1 MLRSLWFRIRGRSYQ
16 EDAAELAAHFEQLR
30 ERLIDQGLSPEDASA
45 AARRQFGNLT
55 SLQQQSREMFSVPVL
70 DDLFRDIRY
79 ALRNLGRTPGFTVVA
94 ILTIALGIGATT
106 AVFTVVNGVLIKP
119 LPYPEPDSLVAV
131 WHSAVVAGAVRN
143 NANHSASMY
152 VTYAE
157 NNRTFQEYGVWNNG
171 ASSVTGVGDPE
182 QVRTF
187 RVTYGVLRAFGVQP
201 QLGRWF
207 TEADDSPATPETI
220 LLMHGYWQRRFG
232 GDASILGRTI
242 NVDSRPR
249 QVIGVMP
256 KSFQLNGNP
265 EIILP
270 LRFNRAELQPTFAYV
285 GIARLKPGVSVSQS
299 NADLERMIPIWI
311 SRYGMQRF
319 ASLKLGGAIRP
330 FKEDVVGDISNVLW
344 ILMAVIGIVL
354 LIACSNVANLILVRT
369 DSRQQELAIRAAL
382 GAGRGRIARELLVE
396 SLTFG
401 ALGGAAGLALAYGA
415 IRVLRAIGPATLP
428 RLSEIHIDPV
438 VLLFAVAVSLV
449 SGLFF
454 GAIPVFKFARP
465 RLGDLLGGMLHSGS
479 RGNTQSRGRHRS
491 QGALVVVQVALALVL
506 LIGSGLMIRTFQALR
521 SVDPGF
527 SQPQR
532 IQTIRLAIPPTQV
545 PEPESVTRMQ
555 QAIVDK
561 LSAIPGVESAAFIDG
576 LPMDRNSQSSS
587 PVSVEG
593 QPDNG
598 GLPPVRRVKF
608 ISPGLFQTLGMRLI
622 GGRDFTWREIY
633 AKSELALVSENF
645 SRETWGHPR
654 AALGKRIREGTG
666 GPWREIIGVVAD
678 LYDEG
683 AHRPPPVVVYWPAR
697 VQVASM
703 GIQRYVPRSM
713 AFAIRSKQT
722 GLESFLRQIQEAVW
736 SVNPTLPLAEVQTLA
751 DVSRKSVA
759 QTSFTLVMLAMAGGM
774 ALTLSLVGVYGVL
787 SYSVSRRVR
796 EIGIR
801 LALGVD
807 QGALRRMFVKQGLI
821 LAAMGVAIGLPAAAA
836 LTRLLESFLFRVG
849 ALDSLT
855 YASVPLVL
863 LLTAALAS
871 YFPARRAAAID
882 PVAALRSE

>member
-1 MLRSLWFRIRGRSYQ
+1 MLRSLWFRIRGRRYQ
-16 EDAAELAAHFEQLR
+16 EDTAELTSHFEQLR
-30 ERLIDQGLSPEDASA
+30 ERLIDQGLSAEDASA

-55 SLQQQSREMFSVPVL
+55 SLQERSREMFSIPFL
-70 DDLFRDIRY
+70 DRLFRDIHY
-79 ALRNLGRTPGFTVVA
+79 ALRNLGRNPGFTVVA

-119 LPYPEPDSLVAV
+119 LPYPDPESLVAV
-131 WHSAVVAGAVRN
+131 WHSAVVGGTVRN

-171 ASSVTGVGDPE
+171 ASSVTGAGDPE

-207 TEADDSPATPETI
+207 SETDDSPATPETI

-256 KSFQLNGNP
+256 QSFQLNGNP

-285 GIARLKPGVSVSQS
+285 GIARLKPGVSMTQS
-299 NADLERMIPIWI
+299 NADLERMLPIWI
-311 SRYGMQRF
+311 SRFGMQRF
-319 ASLKLGGAIRP
+319 ASLKLGGALRP

-354 LIACSNVANLILVRT
+354 LIACANVANLILVRT
-369 DSRQQELAIRAAL
+369 DGRQQELAIRAAL

-396 SLTFG
+396 SFTLC

-415 IRVLRAIGPATLP
+415 IRLLRAIGPATLP
-428 RLSEIHIDPV
+428 RLTEIYIDPV
-438 VLLFAVAVSLV
+438 VVLFAAAVSLI

-465 RLGDLLGGMLHSGS
+465 WIEGMLHGGS
-479 RGNTQSRGRHRS
+479 RGNTQSRERHRS

-521 SVDPGF
+521 SIDPGF
-527 SQPQR
+527 SQPER

-561 LSAIPGVESAAFIDG
+561 LSEIPSVESAAFIDS
-576 LPMDRNSQSSS
+576 LPMDLNSQGSS

-593 QPDNG
+593 QPDTG

-622 GGRDFTWREIY
+622 GGRDFAWREIY

-645 SRETWGHPR
+645 ARETWGDPR

-678 LYDEG
+678 LYDDG
-683 AHRPPPVVVYWPAR
+683 SHRPPPALVYWPAR
-697 VQVASM
+697 VQIASM
-703 GIQRYVPRSM
+703 GMQQYIPRSM
-713 AFAIRSKQT
+713 AFAIRGNRT
-722 GLESFLRQIQEAVW
+722 GTESLLRQIQEAVW

-751 DVSRKSVA
+751 ELSRKSFA
-759 QTSFTLVMLAMAGGM
+759 QTSFTLAMLAIAGGM
-774 ALTLSLVGVYGVL
+774 ALTLSLIGIYGVL

-801 LALGVD
+801 LALGVE
-807 QGALRRMFVKQGLI
+807 QGALQRMFVKQGLK
-821 LAAMGVAIGLPAAAA
+821 LAAIGVALGLPAAAA

-849 ALDSLT
+849 ALDFLT
-855 YASVPLVL
+855 YASVPLAL

-871 YFPARRAAAID
+871 YFPARRAGAID
-882 PVAALRSE
+882 PVKALRSE

>member
-1 MLRSLWFRIRGRSYQ
+1 MLRFLWFRIRGRNYQ
-16 EDAAELAAHFEQLR
+16 EDATELEAHFEQLK

-45 AARRQFGNLT
+45 AARRQFGNPT
-55 SLQQQSREMFSVPVL
+55 SLQEESRELFSIPFV
-70 DDLFRDIRY
+70 DDVFRDVHY
-79 ALRNLGRTPGFTVVA
+79 AVRNLGRTPGFTVVA

-119 LPYPEPDSLVAV
+119 LPYPDPESLVGV

-171 ASSVTGVGDPE
+171 ASSVTGAGDPE

-207 TEADDSPATPETI
+207 SEADDSPATPETI

-249 QVIGVMP
+249 LVIGVMP
-256 KSFQLNGNP
+256 RSFQLNGNP

-270 LRFNRAELQPTFAYV
+270 LRFNRAELQPTFAYA

-299 NADLERMIPIWI
+299 NADLERMLPVWI

-330 FKEDVVGDISNVLW
+330 FKEDVVGDISTILW

-354 LIACSNVANLILVRT
+354 LIACANVANLILVRT

-401 ALGGAAGLALAYGA
+401 ALGGAAGLALTYGA
-415 IRVLRAIGPATLP
+415 IRILRAIGPATLP
-428 RLSEIHIDPV
+428 RLSEIYIDPV
-438 VLLFAVAVSLV
+438 VVLFAVAVSLV
-449 SGLFF
+449 SGFFF
-454 GAIPVFKFARP
+454 GAIPVLKFARP
-465 RLGDLLGGMLHSGS
+465 CIGGMLHSGS
-479 RGNTQSRGRHRS
+479 RGNTQSRERHRS

-527 SQPQR
+527 SQPER
-532 IQTIRLAIPPTQV
+532 IQTVRLAIPPTQV

-561 LSAIPGVESAAFIDG
+561 LSAIPGVEAAAFIDG
-576 LPMDRNSQSSS
+576 LPMDQNSQSSS

-608 ISPGLFQTLGMRLI
+608 ISPGLFQTLGTRLI

-645 SRETWGHPR
+645 ARETWGDPH

-666 GPWREIIGVVAD
+666 GPWHEIIGVVAD

-683 AHRPPPVVVYWPAR
+683 AHRPPPVIVYWPAR
-697 VQVASM
+697 VQIASM
-703 GIQRYVPRSM
+703 GVQRYIPRSM
-713 AFAIRSKQT
+713 AFAIRSNRT
-722 GLESFLRQIQEAVW
+722 GNETFLRQLQEAVW
-736 SVNPTLPLAEVQTLA
+736 AVNPTLPLAEVQTLA
-751 DVSRKSVA
+751 DVSRKSVT
-759 QTSFTLVMLAMAGGM
+759 QTSFTLVMLAIAGGM
-774 ALTLSLVGVYGVL
+774 ALALSLIGIYGVL
-787 SYSVSRRVR
+787 SYSVSCRVR

-801 LALGVD
+801 LALGVE

-821 LAAMGVAIGLPAAAA
+821 LAAIGVAIGLPVAATLA
-836 LTRLLESFLFRVG
+836 RLLEAFLFRVG

-855 YASVPLVL
+855 YACVPLVL
-863 LLTAALAS
+863 LLTATLAS

-882 PVAALRSE
+882 PVEALRSE

>member
-1 MLRSLWFRIRGRSYQ
+1 MFRSLWFRIRGRSYQ
-16 EDAAELAAHFEQLR
+16 EDTAELASHFEQLR
-30 ERLIDQGLSPEDASA
+30 ETLIDQGMSPEDASA
-45 AARRQFGNLT
+45 AARRRFGNST
-55 SLQQQSREMFSVPVL
+55 SLQEQSREMFSVPFW
-70 DDLFRDIRY
+70 DHLFRDIHY
-79 ALRNLGRTPGFTVVA
+79 AVRNLGKTPGFAVVA

-119 LPYPEPDSLVAV
+119 LPYPDPDSLVGV
-131 WHSAVVAGAVRN
+131 WHSAVVADTVLN
-143 NANHSASMY
+143 NVTHSESMY

-157 NNRTFQEYGVWNNG
+157 NNRTFKEYGVWNNG
-171 ASSVTGVGDPE
+171 ASSVTGAGDPE

-220 LLMHGYWQRRFG
+220 LLMNGYWQRRFG
-232 GDASILGRTI
+232 GDPAILGRSIT
-242 NVDSRPR
+242 VDSRPR
-249 QVIGVMP
+249 KVIGVMP
-256 KSFQLNGNP
+256 QSFQLNGNP

-270 LRFNRAELQPTFAYV
+270 LRFNRAELQPTFAFV
-285 GIARLKPGVSVSQS
+285 GIARLKPGVSVAQS
-299 NADLERMIPIWI
+299 NADLERMVPIWI

-354 LIACSNVANLILVRT
+354 LIACANVAALILVRT
-369 DSRQQELAIRAAL
+369 DGRQQELAIRAAL

-396 SLTFG
+396 SLTVG
-401 ALGGAAGLALAYGA
+401 AFGGAAGLALSYGA

-428 RLSEIHIDPV
+428 RLSEIYIDPL
-438 VLLFAVAVSLV
+438 VLLFVVVVSLI

-465 RLGDLLGGMLHSGS
+465 WIGGMLHAGS
-479 RGNTQSRGRHRS
+479 RGNTQSCERHRS
-491 QGALVVVQVALALVL
+491 QSALVVVQVALALVL

-527 SQPQR
+527 SHPER
-532 IQTIRLAIPPTQV
+532 IQTIRLAIPPAQV
-545 PEPESVTRMQ
+545 PEPESVTRLQ

-561 LSAIPGVESAAFIDG
+561 LSAIPGVESTGFING
-576 LPMDRNSQSSS
+576 LPMDPNSQGSS

-608 ISPGLFQTLGMRLI
+608 ISPGLFQTLGTRLTS
-622 GGRDFTWREIY
+622 GRDFTWREIY
-633 AKSELALVSENF
+633 AQSELALVSENF
-645 SRETWGHPR
+645 ARETWGDPR
-654 AALGKRIREGTG
+654 AALGKRIREGPV
-666 GPWREIIGVVAD
+666 GPWREIIGIVTD
-678 LYDEG
+678 LYDDG
-683 AHRPPPVVVYWPAR
+683 AHRPPPVIVYWPAR
-697 VQVASM
+697 VQTASM
-703 GIQRYVPRSM
+703 GVQHYIPRSM
-713 AFAIRSKQT
+713 AFAIRSNRT
-722 GLESFLRQIQEAVW
+722 GTESLLRQIQEAVW
-736 SVNPTLPLAEVQTLA
+736 SVNSTLPLAEVQTLA

-759 QTSFTLVMLAMAGGM
+759 QTSFTLAMLAIAGGM
-774 ALTLSLVGVYGVL
+774 ALGLSLIGIYGVL

-801 LALGVD
+801 IALGVER
-807 QGALRRMFVKQGLI
+807 GALRRMFVKQGLI
-821 LAAMGVAIGLPAAAA
+821 LAAIGVAIGLPAAAA
-836 LTRLLESFLFRVG
+836 LTRLLESFLFRIG
-849 ALDSLT
+849 ALDTLT
-855 YASVPLVL
+855 YACVSLVL

-882 PVAALRSE
+882 PVEALRSE

>member
-1 MLRSLWFRIRGRSYQ
+1 MLRSLWLRIRGRSYQ
-16 EDAAELAAHFEQLR
+16 EDTAELAAHYEQIR

-45 AARRQFGNLT
+45 SARRQFGNPT
-55 SLQQQSREMFSVPVL
+55 SLQEQSREMFSVPFL
-70 DDLFRDIRY
+70 DHLCRDIHY
-79 ALRNLGRTPGFTVVA
+79 AVRNLGRTPGFTVVA

-106 AVFTVVNGVLIKP
+106 AIFTVINGVLIKP
-119 LPYPEPDSLVAV
+119 LPYPDADSLVAV
-131 WHSAVVAGAVRN
+131 WHSAVLAGAVRHN
-143 NANHSASMY
+143 VNHSASMY
-152 VTYAE
+152 VAYAE

-171 ASSVTGVGDPE
+171 ASSVTGAGDPE

-207 TEADDSPATPETI
+207 SEADDSPATPETV

-232 GDASILGRTI
+232 GDPSILGRSITI
-242 NVDSRPR
+242 DSRPR
-249 QVIGVMP
+249 VVIGVMP
-256 KSFQLNGNP
+256 QSFQLNGNP

-270 LRFNRAELQPTFAYV
+270 LRFNRAELQPTFAFV
-285 GIARLKPGVSVSQS
+285 GIARLRPGVSLAQS
-299 NADLERMIPIWI
+299 NADLERMLPIWI

-354 LIACSNVANLILVRT
+354 LIACANVASLILVRT
-369 DSRQQELAIRAAL
+369 VGRQHELAIRAAL

-396 SLTFG
+396 SLAFG
-401 ALGGAAGLALAYGA
+401 ALGGAAGLALAFGA
-415 IRVLRAIGPATLP
+415 IRVLRTIGPVTLP
-428 RLSEIHIDPV
+428 RLSEIYIDPV
-438 VLLFAVAVSLV
+438 VLLFTGAVSLV

-454 GAIPVFKFARP
+454 GAIPVLKFSRP
-465 RLGDLLGGMLHSGS
+465 SLRGRLGGMLPGGS
-479 RGNTQSRGRHRS
+479 RGNTQSREHHRS
-491 QGALVVVQVALALVL
+491 QRALVVVQVALALVL

-527 SQPQR
+527 SRPER

-545 PEPESVTRMQ
+545 PEPEGVTRMQ
-555 QAIVDK
+555 QAILDK
-561 LSAIPGVESAAFIDG
+561 LSAIPGVESAAFMDG
-576 LPMDRNSQSSS
+576 LPMDRNAQSSS

-593 QPDNG
+593 QPDTG

-608 ISPGLFQTLGMRLI
+608 ISPGLFQTLGTRLI

-633 AKSELALVSENF
+633 AKSEVALVSENF
-645 SRETWGHPR
+645 ARETWGDPR

-683 AHRPPPVVVYWPAR
+683 AHRPPPAIVYWPAR

-703 GIQRYVPRSM
+703 GVQRYIPRSM
-713 AFAIRSKQT
+713 AFAIRSNRT
-722 GLESFLRQIQEAVW
+722 GMERFLPQIQEAVW

-751 DVSRKSVA
+751 DVSRKPVA
-759 QTSFTLVMLAMAGGM
+759 QMSFTLVMLAMAGGM
-774 ALTLSLVGVYGVL
+774 ALALSLIGIYGVL
-787 SYSVSRRVR
+787 SYSVSCRVR

-801 LALGVD
+801 LALGVEP
-807 QGALRRMFVKQGLI
+807 GALRRMFVRQGLI
-821 LAAMGVAIGLPAAAA
+821 LAAIGVAIGLPAAAA

-849 ALDSLT
+849 ALDFLT
-855 YASVPLVL
+855 YASVPLAL
-863 LLTAALAS
+863 LLTAVLAS
-871 YFPARRAAAID
+871 YFPARRAGAID
-882 PVAALRSE
+882 PVKALRSE

>member
-1 MLRSLWFRIRGRSYQ
+1 MLRSLWFRIRGRRYQ
-16 EDAAELAAHFEQLR
+16 EDTAELAAHFEQLR

-55 SLQQQSREMFSVPVL
+55 SLQEQSREMFSVPFL
-70 DDLFRDIRY
+70 DHLFRDIHY
-79 ALRNLGRTPGFTVVA
+79 ALRNVGRSPGFTVVA
-94 ILTIALGIGATT
+94 ILTIALGIGATA

-119 LPYPEPDSLVAV
+119 LPYPDPESLVAV
-131 WHSAVVAGAVRN
+131 WHSAVIAGAVRN

-171 ASSVTGVGDPE
+171 ASSVTGAGDPE

-232 GDASILGRTI
+232 GDPAILGHTI
-242 NVDSRPR
+242 TIDSRPR

-256 KSFQLNGNP
+256 QSFQLNGNP

-299 NADLERMIPIWI
+299 NADLERMLPIWI
-311 SRYGMQRF
+311 SRFGMQRF

-330 FKEDVVGDISNVLW
+330 FKEDVVGDISYVLW

-354 LIACSNVANLILVRT
+354 LIACANVANLVLVRT
-369 DSRQQELAIRAAL
+369 DGRQQELAIRAAL

-396 SLTFG
+396 SLTLC
-401 ALGGAAGLALAYGA
+401 AIGGAAGLALAYGA

-428 RLSEIHIDPV
+428 RLSEIFIDPV
-438 VLLFAVAVSLV
+438 VVLFAVAVSLV

-465 RLGDLLGGMLHSGS
+465 RIEGMLRGGS
-479 RGNTQSRGRHRS
+479 RGNTQSRERHRS

-506 LIGSGLMIRTFQALR
+506 LIGSGLMIRTFLALR
-521 SVDPGF
+521 SIDPGF
-527 SQPQR
+527 SQPER

-555 QAIVDK
+555 QAIIDK
-561 LSAIPGVESAAFIDG
+561 LSAIPGVESSAFIDG
-576 LPMDRNSQSSS
+576 LPMDRNSQGSS

-593 QPDNG
+593 QPDTG

-608 ISPGLFQTLGMRLI
+608 ISPGLFQTLGTRLI

-645 SRETWGHPR
+645 ARETWGDPR

-678 LYDEG
+678 LYDDG
-683 AHRPPPVVVYWPAR
+683 AHRPPPVIVYWPAR
-697 VQVASM
+697 VQTASM
-703 GIQRYVPRSM
+703 GVQQYIPRSM
-713 AFAIRSKQT
+713 AFAIRSNRT
-722 GLESFLRQIQEAVW
+722 GIESFLRQIQEAVW

-759 QTSFTLVMLAMAGGM
+759 QTSFTLMMLAIAGGM
-774 ALTLSLVGVYGVL
+774 SLALSLIGIYGVL

-801 LALGVD
+801 LALGVE
-807 QGALRRMFVKQGLI
+807 QGALKRMFVKQGLI
-821 LAAMGVAIGLPAAAA
+821 LAGIGVAIGLPAAAA
-836 LTRLLESFLFRVG
+836 LTRLLESFLFGVG
-849 ALDSLT
+849 TLDYLT
-855 YASVPLVL
+855 YASVLLIL

-871 YFPARRAAAID
+871 YFPARRAATID
-882 PVAALRSE
+882 PMEALRSE